1 MLAGVGCAAGGI
13 WLAAAGPGGVGW
25 AGLTPAGKV
34 VAVLLIVLG
43 VAVVAVVGLLIM
55 IAIKLRQLGRA
66 LKRDAQDVVK
76 TTRYLLRVDQHYGGG
91 RPPAEP
97 IDVDARPVPDPTD
110 DRALNPGRTENGPTD
125 DDPPADAPK
134 EDR

>member
-1 MLAGVGCAAGGI
+1 MSGASETNVRGSGLGCWLLPMLAGVGCAAGGI

-55 IAIKLRQLGRA
+55 IAIKLRQLGRDEIA
-66 LKRDAQDVVK
+66 AYQRSRFGV
-76 TTRYLLRVDQHYGGG
+76 G
-91 RPPAEP
+91 
-97 IDVDARPVPDPTD
+97 ARS
-110 DRALNPGRTENGPTD
+110 GMSCM
-125 DDPPADAPK
+125 
-134 EDR
+134 